1 MQLIFQICPDPI
13 RQTPLPNE
21 YSTPWGSCP
30 GSVSCLMGNKTAYP
44 YSHLSTFIGEQPI
57 LAMDSIC
64 DCEHYTYGLSMH
76 GFGPFC
82 DWTKPANDCENGEF
96 NDHNFMTG
104 CDCRYSNG
112 TILPYHGWY
121 CEVHNALLCA
131 ENKFYDLTK
140 EIKKVGDTDPCRS
153 CSWLMPGCEICKQ
166 DNETNCKLH
175 KIRVSSVIS
184 E

>member
-1 MQLIFQICPDPI
+1 MNHPTANIIGTQVSFRNSDQDAILITGNNTYKYLELKSDGNLKATYSQLSKKE
-13 RQTPLPNE
+13 N
-21 YSTPWGSCP
+21 
-30 GSVSCLMGNKTAYP
+30 N
-44 YSHLSTFIGEQPI
+44 HLS
-57 LAMDSIC
+57 SN
-64 DCEHYTYGLSMH
+64 YTAHCWL
-76 GFGPFC
+76 PFEGRFLVAT
-82 DWTKPANDCENGEF
+82 DQGQIMLCENGEF